1 MDQGMRVLWSFG
13 EVAATQGHLNTN
25 YVFNNPAESLELSE
39 NGPIDSDF

>member
-25 YVFNNPAESLELSE
+25 YGPNSAESLELSE